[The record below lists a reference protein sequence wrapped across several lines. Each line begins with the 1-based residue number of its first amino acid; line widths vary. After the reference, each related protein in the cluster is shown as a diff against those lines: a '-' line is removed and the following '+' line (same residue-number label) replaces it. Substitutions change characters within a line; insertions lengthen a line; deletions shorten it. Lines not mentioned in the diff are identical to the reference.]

1 MEKQILIRE
10 ELLATRIFILRGKKI
25 MFDFDLASLYQIETR
40 ALKQQVR
47 RNMERFP
54 EDFMFVL
61 SDPEMNRMVSQN
73 VIPSKSYFGGAMPM
87 AFTELGVAMLSSI
100 LKSKQAILVNI
111 SIMRAFVNLR
121 RLIDS
126 NRELAG
132 RVDLLEEKYDRTFS
146 QVFEAIRELIG
157 IKNEPMEKIGFKI
170 PDPGK

>member
-1 MEKQILIRE
+1 
-10 ELLATRIFILRGKKI
+10 